1 MIRSTVAVR
10 YTQVL
15 LPWFCRLSHLVT
27 QSRLNPR
34 INNLVDSQRRES
46 LDLLFIQLTAHVV
59 LSGLVS
65 EVISAVFVSHE
76 NWEAEAG
83 EDDVWLFVG
92 DFVGEVEFKF

>member
-1 MIRSTVAVR
+1 M
-10 YTQVL
+10 
-15 LPWFCRLSHLVT
+15 
-27 QSRLNPR
+27 
-34 INNLVDSQRRES
+34 
-46 LDLLFIQLTAHVV
+46 